1 MRCNEACSVTVWQP
15 GRYLV
20 VKEAGMD
27 YEAYLS
33 SFNSVEDKETLL
45 EHYAPDARI
54 EGANGLTSLDDF
66 LDQLRNVRDGVRVTA
81 VPITV
86 LGDENRIMAELDIT
100 YLAERDRPDHPM
112 GPLRAGESVTMRF
125 FSSYDLEDGRIVRF
139 SRAFWRT

>member
-33 SFNSVEDKETLL
+33 SFNSVDDKATLL

-54 EGANGLTSLDDF
+54 EGANGLTSVSYTHLT
-66 LDQLRNVRDGVRVTA
+66 LPT
-81 VPITV
+81 IC
-86 LGDENRIMAELDIT
+86 
-100 YLAERDRPDHPM
+100 
-112 GPLRAGESVTMRF
+112 SV
-125 FSSYDLEDGRIVRF
+125 
-139 SRAFWRT
+139 

>member
-1 MRCNEACSVTVWQP
+1 VTVWQP

-33 SFNSVEDKETLL
+33 SFNSVEDKATLL